1 MASRLPLFPSP
12 SMLFVRRAM
21 VEGVRGN
28 NRVWRMILYAIVLR
42 RLWLRVMG
50 TDARTVAVERIR
62 PGETL
67 LMRGVTSRSLP
78 KR

>member
-21 VEGVRGN
+21 VQGVRGN
-28 NRVWRMILYAIVLR
+28 NRVWRLVMYAIVLR
-42 RLWLRVMG
+42 RLWQRVMG
-50 TDARTVAVERIR
+50 SDPRTVAVERIG

-67 LMRGVTSRSLP
+67 LLRGVTSRTVS
-78 KR
+78 KG

>member
-67 LMRGVTSRSLP
+67 LLRGVTSRSLP

>member
-1 MASRLPLFPSP
+1 MANRLPLFPSP

-28 NRVWRMILYAIVLR
+28 NRVWRLVMYAIVLR
-42 RLWLRVMG
+42 RLWQRVMG
-50 TDARTVAVERIR
+50 SDARTVAVERIG

-67 LMRGVTSRSLP
+67 LLRAVTSRGKP
-78 KR
+78 KG